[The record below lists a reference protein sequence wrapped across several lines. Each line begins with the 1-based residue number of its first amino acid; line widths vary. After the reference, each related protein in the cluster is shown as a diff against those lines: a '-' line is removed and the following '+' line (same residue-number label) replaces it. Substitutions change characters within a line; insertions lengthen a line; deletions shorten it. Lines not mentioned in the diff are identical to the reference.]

1 MVSLARAELAR
12 HDWDSIECGCGLPS
26 RHLLDTLESI
36 IDGNASGAI
45 GSLENHVFVQ
55 SVLMSPAPAVCAV
68 VMALMVDGM
77 APDQVRDVLRLILG
91 FAAGEEDGDT
101 LESSLYLQCAAV
113 IRDGLLLVY
122 REFLAARSPEVKG
135 YADDI
140 LEIIEED
147 SARLEFYRRL

>member
-1 MVSLARAELAR
+1 
-12 HDWDSIECGCGLPS
+12 
-26 RHLLDTLESI
+26 
-36 IDGNASGAI
+36 
-45 GSLENHVFVQ
+45 
-55 SVLMSPAPAVCAV
+55 
-68 VMALMVDGM
+68 
-77 APDQVRDVLRLILG
+77 VRDVLRLILG

-101 LESSLYLQCAAV
+101 LESSLYLQCVAV

-147 SARLEFYRRL
+147 STRLEFYRRL